1 MKYIVK
7 VGNMFVENTIM
18 SPGWDDG
25 SRLKN
30 ITLSTDKNMNMSLK
44 EKNVIMNSLSLY
56 GIKATA
62 KEINDSYSLQYDL
75 EFLIKREN
83 KLQRIEQL
91 FKSEVVDLEEL
102 TKLVKG
108 DK

>member
-7 VGNMFVENTIM
+7 VGNMFVEKAIM

-30 ITLSTDKNMNMSLK
+30 ITLSTDKIMNMSLK
-44 EKNVIMNSLSLY
+44 EKNVIMSSLQLY

-62 KEINDSYSLQYDL
+62 IENDDSYSLQYDL

-91 FKSEVVDLEEL
+91 FKSGVVDLEEL
-102 TKLVKG
+102 AKLVKG
-108 DK
+108 N

>member
-7 VGNMFVENTIM
+7 VGNMFVENALM

-30 ITLSTDKNMNMSLK
+30 ITLSTDKIMNMSLK

-62 KEINDSYSLQYDL
+62 KESNDSYSLQYDL

-83 KLQRIEQL
+83 KLQRIEQM
-91 FKSEVVDLEEL
+91 FKNGVVDLEAL
-102 TKLVKG
+102 AKLVKE

>member
-7 VGNMFVENTIM
+7 VGNMFVENAIM

-25 SRLKN
+25 SILKN
-30 ITLSTDKNMNMSLK
+30 ITLSTDKIMNMSLK
-44 EKNVIMNSLSLY
+44 EKNVIMNSLPLY

-62 KEINDSYSLQYDL
+62 IESDDSYSLQYDL

-91 FKSEVVDLEEL
+91 FKSGVVDLEEL
-102 TKLVKG
+102 VKVV
-108 DK
+108 KEEN